1 MLPTDSLAR
10 FFVDSA
16 LNSGRA
22 GESAAKDLPSEGA
35 LRNKA
40 ENEVHLFAIEV
51 VGELSFASVLQPLI
65 ESEAVEQEEQ
75 RNHDEVHEGRDTF

>member
-16 LNSGRA
+16 PNSGRA
-22 GESAAKDLPSEGA
+22 GERAAKDLPGKSA

-40 ENEVHLFAIEV
+40 EYEVHLFAVEII
-51 VGELSFASVLQPLI
+51 GELSLTSVLQPLI

-75 RNHDEVHEGRDTF
+75 